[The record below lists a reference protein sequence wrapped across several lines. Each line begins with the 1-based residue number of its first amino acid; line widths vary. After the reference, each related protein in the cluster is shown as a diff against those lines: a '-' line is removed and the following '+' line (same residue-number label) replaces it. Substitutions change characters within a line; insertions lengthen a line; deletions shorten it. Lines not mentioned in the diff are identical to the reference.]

1 MMDASLCAHKEN
13 RAVRSTQVTLMFGA
27 AVSSTVRYW
36 VIPNELFSSTHDCN
50 SLILWSFCFI
60 PWITTIF
67 FLMIT
72 FNVHSLGNF

>member
-36 VIPNELFSSTHDCN
+36 VIPNDLFSSTNDCN
-50 SLILWSFCFI
+50 SLIL
-60 PWITTIF
+60 
-67 FLMIT
+67 
-72 FNVHSLGNF
+72 